1 MIINIFQK
9 QDIVLK
15 TLIIRFLGKF
25 FTFMRRKD

>member
-25 FTFMRRKD
+25 FYFYAT

>member
-15 TLIIRFLGKF
+15 TLIIRFLGNF
-25 FTFMRRKD
+25 FYLYAT